1 MTGLKDKNFPAF
13 HAAAAALRTEGL
25 EVVSPAEIN
34 AGVEH
39 EGWEACMRRDLAHL
53 VTCHAIYLL
62 HGWARSRGALLEVS
76 IGRELGF
83 VFRRDGDA
91 AAWAPLGTPSAAM
104 SLRADFEVHA

>member
-62 HGWARSRGALLEVS
+62 HGWARSRG
-76 IGRELGF
+76 ELGF